1 MSTPETATCHR
12 ERLEYRTTEARETQ
26 SDEQMRVRDM
36 AKPQPERRAQA
47 GITRISVEGYKSLR
61 TRQELDIR
69 PLTVIAGI
77 NSSGKSSA
85 IQPLLLLKQ
94 TIEAQYDPGPL
105 LLDGPHVSLT
115 SIEQVLSRT
124 PISRGETEKTRSF
137 TIGVALGSMGSLLT
151 FGKDESNDIRVLRM
165 SAWFPPSDE
174 TPITFFEGMTGDQ
187 FINELTSIGKG
198 VHSLARTLLR
208 KESSRVSIVRKGSF
222 LALRF
227 MEGQTT
233 VDIPLTYGDGLE
245 REMSRII
252 HLPALRGNPQRTYPT
267 AAIEGRYPGTFE
279 AYTAGVISAW
289 QNRGETEKLTQLN
302 ADLKELGLT
311 WKVQARKLDDTQ
323 VELLVGR
330 LPHTRRGGPRDL
342 VNIADVGFGVSQ
354 TLPVLVALLAADEGQ
369 LVYLEQPEIH
379 LHPRAQVAFA
389 RLVKRAVDRGARVIV
404 ETHSSLFI
412 RSVQTLVAQGELDN
426 ADVALHWFTRD
437 PNTGDTQITS
447 GELDESGAFGDW
459 PEDFDEVY
467 LDTEANYLDAA
478 AKRTPRS

>member
-1 MSTPETATCHR
+1 
-12 ERLEYRTTEARETQ
+12 
-26 SDEQMRVRDM
+26 M
-36 AKPQPERRAQA
+36 AKPRRKRPRRA
-47 GITRISVEGYKSLR
+47 GITRVSVEGYKSLR
-61 TRQELDIR
+61 TRQELEIR
-69 PLTVIAGI
+69 PLTVIAGV

-94 TIEAQYDPGPL
+94 TMDTSYDPGPL
-105 LLDGPHVSLT
+105 LLDGPNVSVT
-115 SIEQVLSRT
+115 SIGQILSKTLPGVAEQ
-124 PISRGETEKTRSF
+124 INSF
-137 TIGVALGSMGSLLT
+137 TIGMTLEDRETALT
-151 FGKDESNDIRVLRM
+151 FGRDKANSLRILRM
-165 SAWFPPSDE
+165 SGWFYSDQWSPVTLHE
-174 TPITFFEGMTGDQ
+174 EMTESQLRRELLDPRIEYYG
-187 FINELTSIGKG
+187 ELTKREKRQAR
-198 VHSLARTLLR
+198 LAAV
-208 KESSRVSIVRKGSF
+208 RVRSF
-222 LALRF
+222 LVLAWVWDDLFR
-227 MEGQTT
+227 TA
-233 VDIPLTYGDGLE
+233 IPLGPSEDGLE
-245 REMSRII
+245 LEISRII
-252 HLPALRGNPQRTYPT
+252 HLPALRGNPRRTYRT
-267 AAIEGRYPGTFE
+267 AAVEGRYPGTFE

-289 QNRGETEKLTQLN
+289 QNKDHTEKLAQLN

-404 ETHSSLFI
+404 ETHSSLLI
-412 RSVQTLVAQGELDN
+412 RSVQTLVAQGEIDK

-437 PNTGDTQITS
+437 PKTGDTQITS

-467 LDTEANYLDAA
+467 LDAEASYLDAA

>member
-1 MSTPETATCHR
+1 
-12 ERLEYRTTEARETQ
+12 
-26 SDEQMRVRDM
+26 M
-36 AKPQPERRAQA
+36 AKPQRIRPRRA
-47 GITRISVEGYKSLR
+47 GITRVSVEGYKSLR
-61 TRQELDIR
+61 TRQELEIR
-69 PLTVIAGI
+69 PLTVIAGV

-94 TIEAQYDPGPL
+94 TIEAPYDPGPL
-105 LLDGPHVSLT
+105 QLDGPNISVT
-115 SIEQVLSRT
+115 SIEQVLSKIPPGDT
-124 PISRGETEKTRSF
+124 GEAQSF
-137 TIGVALGSMGSLLT
+137 TIGMTLEDKETTLT
-151 FGKDESNDIRVLRM
+151 FGKDAKSDLRILAMSGWFHSDQAVPVAIHERMTESELQETLPGRIEV
-165 SAWFPPSDE
+165 PSTFGEFDE
-174 TPITFFEGMTGDQ
+174 EGW
-187 FINELTSIGKG
+187 
-198 VHSLARTLLR
+198 
-208 KESSRVSIVRKGSF
+208 RVSVTRDGPFLKPAWIWGEPVRAAISPAT
-222 LALRF
+222 LSDLL
-227 MEGQTT
+227 EQT
-233 VDIPLTYGDGLE
+233 L
-245 REMSRII
+245 SRII
-252 HLPALRGNPQRTYPT
+252 HLPALRGNPRRTYRT
-267 AAIEGRYPGTFE
+267 AAVEGRYPGTFE

-289 QNRGETEKLTQLN
+289 QNRGHTDKLTQLN
-302 ADLKELGLT
+302 TDLKELGLT

-354 TLPVLVALLAADEGQ
+354 TLPVLVALLAADKGQ

-389 RLVKRAVDRGARVIV
+389 RLAKRAVDRGVRVIV

-412 RSVQTLVAQGELDN
+412 RSVQTLVAQGEINN

-467 LDTEANYLDAA
+467 LDTEAAYLDAA
-478 AKRTPRS
+478 TRKTPPS

>member
-1 MSTPETATCHR
+1 
-12 ERLEYRTTEARETQ
+12 
-26 SDEQMRVRDM
+26 M
-36 AKPQPERRAQA
+36 AKPRRKRPRQA
-47 GITRISVEGYKSLR
+47 GISRISVEGYKSLR
-61 TRQELDIR
+61 TRQELEIR
-69 PLTVIAGI
+69 PLTVIAGV

-94 TIEAQYDPGPL
+94 TMEAPYDPGPL
-105 LLDGPHVSLT
+105 LLDGPNVSVT
-115 SIEQVLSRT
+115 SIEQVLS
-124 PISRGETEKTRSF
+124 KTDARQGQTLSF
-137 TIGVALGSMGSLLT
+137 TVEMTVDQRQTSLT
-151 FGKDESNDIRVLRM
+151 FGKDTRGNLRVIEMMGWFDLRQKGPAKIR
-165 SAWFPPSDE
+165 
-174 TPITFFEGMTGDQ
+174 EGMSKSKVKKIFSDRPGVRYSLLLE
-187 FINELTSIGKG
+187 NERLKLSII
-198 VHSLARTLLR
+198 RDR
-208 KESSRVSIVRKGSF
+208 SF
-222 LALRF
+222 LKPALIYSSGRI
-227 MEGQTT
+227 T
-233 VDIPLTYGDGLE
+233 PLGITIDGLE
-245 REMSRII
+245 RELSRII
-252 HLPALRGNPQRTYPT
+252 HLPALRGNPRRTYPT

-289 QNRGETEKLTQLN
+289 QNRGETERLAQLN
-302 ADLKELGLT
+302 TDLKELGLT

-354 TLPVLVALLAADEGQ
+354 TLPVLVALLAAEEGQ

-389 RLVKRAVDRGARVIV
+389 RLAKRAVDRGARVIV
-404 ETHSSLFI
+404 ETHSALFI
-412 RSVQTLVAQGELDN
+412 RSVQTLVAQGEMDN

-437 PNTGDTQITS
+437 PKTGDTQITS

-467 LDTEANYLDAA
+467 LDTEASYLDAA